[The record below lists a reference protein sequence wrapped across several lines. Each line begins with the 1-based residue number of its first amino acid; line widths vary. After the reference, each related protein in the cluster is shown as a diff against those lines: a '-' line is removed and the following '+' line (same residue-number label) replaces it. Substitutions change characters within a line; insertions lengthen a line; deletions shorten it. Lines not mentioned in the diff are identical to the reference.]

1 MVEFG
6 LTRRRD
12 TTRRRAEW
20 AIVIFDLGITDR
32 DTLPHTLI
40 EEPCLDFYWQPT
52 IGATYHYADRAWQII
67 RIDIPIEKKGTHKT
81 RYVPVV
87 TLKLLGD
94 AIDA

>member
-1 MVEFG
+1 MEFG
-6 LTRRRD
+6 LAKGRD

-20 AIVIFDLGITDR
+20 AIALFDLGTTDR

-40 EEPCLDFYWQPT
+40 EEPCLDFYWPPT
-52 IGATYHYADRAWQII
+52 IGTTYHYADRAWQII
-67 RIDIPIEKKGTHKT
+67 KIDIPMEKKGSHKI

-94 AIDA
+94 AIDV